1 MCNKILRKE
10 SHRYWYIR
18 FCQRPTDSASLK
30 SEVDK
35 WDVDGLEIVAI
46 MFIVMLLKRLD
57 MMNQLKKV
65 SIHAINT
72 SKLVTEI
79 DYGTILKISKKK
91 FLIMINILLV
101 LNLISFPE
109 QYMVMDFNKQI

>member
-1 MCNKILRKE
+1 MRCWWVRNCCNNVHCNAVKKAGYDE
-10 SHRYWYIR
+10 SI
-18 FCQRPTDSASLK
+18 
-30 SEVDK
+30 
-35 WDVDGLEIVAI
+35 
-46 MFIVMLLKRLD
+46 
-57 MMNQLKKV
+57 KKV